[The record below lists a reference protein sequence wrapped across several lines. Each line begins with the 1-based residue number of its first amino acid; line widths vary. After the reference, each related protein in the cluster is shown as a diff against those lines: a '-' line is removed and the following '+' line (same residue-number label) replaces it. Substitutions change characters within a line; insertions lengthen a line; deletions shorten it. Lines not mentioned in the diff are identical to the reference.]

1 MDEENLNQNVTAN
14 YKSRLKELPFN
25 MIIPNMVTLLALSC
39 GVTAMRFAVQ
49 GKWEWAVLAI
59 IMAAIFDGLDGRV
72 ARLLQGTS
80 KFGAELDSLSDFV
93 SFGVAPAFVMYYW
106 AMTVYPKIG
115 WMLALLLA
123 ICCALRLA
131 RFNTMLDEEPRP
143 KYWDYFFVGL
153 PAPGGAWV
161 AIAPLM
167 MYLYEP
173 MALFKSPY
181 FVGAFMFIAAVLMV
195 SRIPTIC
202 VKKVK
207 IKARFVPLFLVLVA
221 LYVGCLFTQFWLTI
235 GASTMLYLLI
245 TPFGLLVFRKMKNAN
260 EKIVKKTVK

>member
-1 MDEENLNQNVTAN
+1 MDEENLNQNVTTN

-49 GKWEWAVLAI
+49 EKWEWAVIAI

-143 KYWDYFFVGL
+143 KYWDYFFVL
-153 PAPGGAWV
+153 
-161 AIAPLM
+161 
-167 MYLYEP
+167 
-173 MALFKSPY
+173 
-181 FVGAFMFIAAVLMV
+181 
-195 SRIPTIC
+195 
-202 VKKVK
+202 
-207 IKARFVPLFLVLVA
+207 
-221 LYVGCLFTQFWLTI
+221 
-235 GASTMLYLLI
+235 
-245 TPFGLLVFRKMKNAN
+245 
-260 EKIVKKTVK
+260 